1 LNLLRYR
8 VPLAWSVFSSYRGL
22 FEDGRGDLKIE
33 NTWSW
38 DNNRAII
45 IKVARSERAE
55 RKYLTVPSIKE
66 KLTVRLA
73 PFGMDFVFS
82 IYYLAAPLLLIDL
95 QANPVQLGLVGT
107 LAASVHMAM
116 AHLMGHLSDRI
127 GRRRLII
134 AAPVIFSTTCLLMT
148 QVREIWVILALSVVN
163 GVCLSIYWPSLQ
175 AWIADRQ
182 TGTGLARNIGS
193 FNLSWTAA
201 TFAGPILSGSLY
213 GLYPR
218 LPFFIAAAIA
228 VMLFFLVF
236 ATVQESEPLS
246 AEKIESADM
255 ETSKWRRR
263 FLYAAWVAN
272 FASWFILGN
281 ARYQFP
287 KLARE
292 LNIPPHRIGLLLGFL
307 GFALFSGFYLLR
319 RTDRW
324 HFTRGVLFGAQILA
338 MVGILLIT
346 VSKEPMLFALAFV
359 MIGLCCS
366 MTYYS
371 SLYYAVHLLKKK
383 GRGSGLHESILGGGA
398 VLGPILGGVAA
409 QYAGLRAPYFL
420 CLAVLAAAIGAQ
432 SLLVK
437 KEIDY
442 TAQ

>member
-1 LNLLRYR
+1 M
-8 VPLAWSVFSSYRGL
+8 
-22 FEDGRGDLKIE
+22 
-33 NTWSW
+33 
-38 DNNRAII
+38 
-45 IKVARSERAE
+45 
-55 RKYLTVPSIKE
+55 
-66 KLTVRLA
+66 TVRLA
-73 PFGMDFVFS
+73 PFGMDFVYS

-95 QANPVQLGLVGT
+95 KANPVQLGLVGT
-107 LAASVHMAM
+107 LAASVHMGM
-116 AHLMGHLSDRI
+116 AHLMGHLSDRM

-134 AAPVIFSTTCLLMT
+134 TAPVIFSATCLLMT
-148 QVREIWVILALSVVN
+148 QVREIWMILTLSVVN
-163 GVCLSIYWPSLQ
+163 GFCLSIYWPSLQ

-201 TFAGPILSGSLY
+201 TLAGPILSGSLY
-213 GLYPR
+213 SLYPR
-218 LPFFIAAAIA
+218 LPFWIAAAIA
-228 VMLFFLVF
+228 LMLFLLVF
-236 ATVQESEPLS
+236 TTVQESRPFS
-246 AEKIESADM
+246 AEKIEPADI
-255 ETSKWRRR
+255 ETLNWRRS

-292 LNIPPHRIGLLLGFL
+292 LNIPPHIIGILLGFL

-324 HFTRGVLFGAQILA
+324 HFTRDFLFGAQILA
-338 MVGILLIT
+338 LAGILLII
-346 VSKEPMLFALAFV
+346 VSNKPTLFALAFLL
-359 MIGLCCS
+359 IGLCCS

-371 SLYYAVHLLKKK
+371 SLYYAVHLLKEK

-420 CLAVLAAAIGAQ
+420 CIAVLVAAIGAQ
-432 SLLVK
+432 FILVK
-437 KEIDY
+437 KHNNL
-442 TAQ
+442 TVQ

>member
-1 LNLLRYR
+1 
-8 VPLAWSVFSSYRGL
+8 
-22 FEDGRGDLKIE
+22 
-33 NTWSW
+33 
-38 DNNRAII
+38 
-45 IKVARSERAE
+45 
-55 RKYLTVPSIKE
+55 
-66 KLTVRLA
+66 
-73 PFGMDFVFS
+73 MDFVYS

-95 QANPVQLGLVGT
+95 KANPVQLGLVGT
-107 LAASVHMAM
+107 LAASVHMGM
-116 AHLMGHLSDRI
+116 AHLMGHLSDRM

-134 AAPVIFSTTCLLMT
+134 TAPVIFSATCLLMT
-148 QVREIWVILALSVVN
+148 QVREIWMILALSVVN
-163 GVCLSIYWPSLQ
+163 GFCLSIYWPSLQ

-201 TFAGPILSGSLY
+201 TLAGPILSGSLY
-213 GLYPR
+213 SLYPR
-218 LPFFIAAAIA
+218 LPFWIAAAIA
-228 VMLFFLVF
+228 LMLFLLVF
-236 ATVQESEPLS
+236 TTVQESRPFS
-246 AEKIESADM
+246 AEKIEPADI
-255 ETSKWRRR
+255 ETLNWRRS

-292 LNIPPHRIGLLLGFL
+292 LNIPPHIIGILLGFL

-324 HFTRGVLFGAQILA
+324 HFTRDFLFGAQILA
-338 MVGILLIT
+338 LAGILLII
-346 VSKEPMLFALAFV
+346 VSNKPTLFALAFLL
-359 MIGLCCS
+359 IGLCCS

-409 QYAGLRAPYFL
+409 QYAGLRSPYFL
-420 CLAVLAAAIGAQ
+420 CIAVLVAAIGAQ
-432 SLLVK
+432 FILVK
-437 KEIDY
+437 KHNNL
-442 TAQ
+442 TVQ

>member
-1 LNLLRYR
+1 M
-8 VPLAWSVFSSYRGL
+8 
-22 FEDGRGDLKIE
+22 
-33 NTWSW
+33 
-38 DNNRAII
+38 
-45 IKVARSERAE
+45 
-55 RKYLTVPSIKE
+55 
-66 KLTVRLA
+66 TVRLA

-95 QANPVQLGLVGT
+95 EANPVQLGLVGT
-107 LAASVHMAM
+107 FASSVHMGM
-116 AHLMGHLSDRI
+116 AHLMGGLSDRL

-134 AAPVIFSTTCLLMT
+134 TAPVIFSATCLLMT
-148 QVREIWVILALSVVN
+148 LVREIWVILVLSVVN
-163 GVCLSIYWPSLQ
+163 GFCLSIYWPSLQ

-182 TGTGLARNIGS
+182 AGAGLARNIGS

-201 TFAGPILSGSLY
+201 TLAGPILSGSLY
-213 GLYPR
+213 SLYPR

-228 VMLFFLVF
+228 VMLFLLVF
-236 ATVQESEPLS
+236 TTVRDSRPIS
-246 AEKIESADM
+246 AEKIKPADI
-255 ETSKWRRR
+255 EASKGRRR

-272 FASWFILGN
+272 FASWFMLGN

-292 LNIPPHRIGLLLGFL
+292 LNIPPHIIGVLLGFL

-324 HFTRGVLFGAQILA
+324 HFTRDFLFGAQILA
-338 MVGILLIT
+338 MVGMLLII
-346 VSKEPMLFALAFV
+346 VSRHPVLFALAFF

-383 GRGSGLHESILGGGA
+383 GRGSGLHESILGAGA

-409 QYAGLRAPYFL
+409 QYAGLRSPYFL
-420 CLAVLAAAIGAQ
+420 CVAVLAAAFGTQ
-432 SLLVK
+432 YLLVK
-437 KEIDY
+437 KEIN
-442 TAQ
+442 ARVQ

>member
-1 LNLLRYR
+1 M
-8 VPLAWSVFSSYRGL
+8 
-22 FEDGRGDLKIE
+22 
-33 NTWSW
+33 
-38 DNNRAII
+38 
-45 IKVARSERAE
+45 
-55 RKYLTVPSIKE
+55 
-66 KLTVRLA
+66 TVRLA
-73 PFGMDFVFS
+73 PFGMDFVYS

-95 QANPVQLGLVGT
+95 KANPVQLGLVGT
-107 LAASVHMAM
+107 FASLVHMGM
-116 AHLMGHLSDRI
+116 AHLMGHLSDRM

-148 QVREIWVILALSVVN
+148 QVRDVWVILALSIVN
-163 GVCLSIYWPSLQ
+163 GFCLSIYWPSLQ

-201 TFAGPILSGSLY
+201 TLAGPILSGSLY
-213 GLYPR
+213 SLYPR

-228 VMLFFLVF
+228 LMLFSLVF
-236 ATVQESEPLS
+236 ATVHESRPFS
-246 AEKIESADM
+246 AEKIEPADAG
-255 ETSKWRRR
+255 TSNWRRS

-292 LNIPPHRIGLLLGFL
+292 LNIPPHIIGLLLGFL
-307 GFALFSGFYLLR
+307 GFALFSGFFLLR

-324 HFTRGVLFGAQILA
+324 HFTRDFLFGAQILA
-338 MVGILLIT
+338 LVGISLII

-398 VLGPILGGVAA
+398 VLGPLLGGVAA

-420 CLAVLAAAIGAQ
+420 CIAVLVAALGAEFI
-432 SLLVK
+432 LVK
-437 KEIDY
+437 KDNNF
-442 TAQ
+442 TVQ